1 MQHYECGHPFCDFTA
16 PTIFEIFMH
25 IFTDHKGKDIA
36 LDKLESRGELANFKT
51 RLHVIGGSVGVER
64 RN

>member
-16 PTIFEIFMH
+16 PTIFGIFLH
-25 IFTDHKGKDIA
+25 IFTDHKHKDIT
-36 LDKLESRGELANFKT
+36 LDKLEAKEELANFKT
-51 RLHVIGGSVGVER
+51 RRHIVEGSAGISR